1 MVLEGQRLELRTERK
16 VWGCN
21 SQWMEQIHIFWGV
34 ISKVAEKTGKTVNVG
49 FHGRKLPSAPTGEAL
64 IDVPIYCE
72 QTGMGILKIS
82 ANAVFSLQSIYFFL
96 QSF

>member
-1 MVLEGQRLELRTERK
+1 
-16 VWGCN
+16 
-21 SQWMEQIHIFWGV
+21 MEFGTVIHSGWSKSIFLWFWGV

-49 FHGRKLPSAPTGEAL
+49 FHGRKLPGAPTGEAL

-82 ANAVFSLQSIYFFL
+82 ANTVFFP
-96 QSF
+96 